1 MANPT
6 QLFRRNATWRKG
18 VMRNLVTDVI
28 IHGKVETTEERA
40 KELRRHVDKLI
51 TKAKKNTLA
60 SRRKAEAFLRP
71 VTLKDGTTAG
81 QHLFNTLG
89 PKYKDRNGGYTRIIK
104 TPTRRGDNTPMAI
117 VELV

>member
-18 VMRNLVTDVI
+18 VMRTLVTDLI
-28 IHGKVETTEERA
+28 LHGRIETNEVRA
-40 KELRRHVDKLI
+40 KELKRHADKLI
-51 TKAKKNTLA
+51 TKGKKGTLA
-60 SRRKAEAFLRP
+60 ARRQAEKVLRP
-71 VTLKDGTTAG
+71 VTTKNGVPVG
-81 QHLFNTLG
+81 KYLFDTVA

-104 TPTRRGDNTPMAI
+104 SPSRKGDNTPMAI

>member
-18 VMRNLVTDVI
+18 VMRTLVTDVI
-28 IHGKVETTEERA
+28 IHGKIETTQTRA
-40 KELRRHVDKLI
+40 KELKRHVDKII
-51 TKAKKNTLA
+51 TKAKKGTLA
-60 SRRKAEAFLRP
+60 SRRKAESILRP
-71 VTLKDGTTAG
+71 VLTKDGISVG
-81 QHLFNTLG
+81 KYLFDTIA

-104 TPTRRGDNTPMAI
+104 SPSRRGDNTPMAI